1 MTGCA
6 ICADLWSNLW
16 AGWGASETIAFL
28 ALGAAI
34 WAGFSAHRSAS
45 AAKLA
50 NKRAMYHERR
60 AVFDAFLD
68 LCMHMQQKG
77 QAPELEN
84 VRAFYRHSHTA
95 VFCFDAALAKEIN
108 DYFEAAFK
116 LAVHADV
123 TPGLQ
128 RLPPDEAEHHRFV
141 QTRSLP
147 LLEKV
152 KHAVMAD

>member
-6 ICADLWSNLW
+6 IWADLWANLW

-34 WAGFSAHRSAS
+34 WAGVSAHRSARE
-45 AAKLA
+45 AKRA
-50 NKRAMYHERR
+50 NQQAMYHERR

-68 LCMHMQQKG
+68 LNMHMQQKG
-77 QAPELEN
+77 QAPELEK

-95 VFCFDAALAKEIN
+95 AFCFEAALAKEIN
-108 DYFEAAFK
+108 DYFDAAFW
-116 LAVHADV
+116 LATHADV

-128 RLPPDEAEHHRFV
+128 KLPPDQAKHHRFV
-141 QTRSLP
+141 QERSLS

-152 KHAVMAD
+152 KHAVVAD